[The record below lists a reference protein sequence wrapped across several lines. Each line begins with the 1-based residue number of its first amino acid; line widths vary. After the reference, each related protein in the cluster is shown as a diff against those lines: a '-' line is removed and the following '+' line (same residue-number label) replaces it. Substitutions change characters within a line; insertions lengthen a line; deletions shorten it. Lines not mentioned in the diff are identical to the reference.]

1 MSDVIIHLTTTIIS
15 GCIVAI
21 FTNWLRI
28 RNNKKDDR

>member
-1 MSDVIIHLTTTIIS
+1 MSHLFPPTTIIS

-21 FTNWLRI
+21 FTHWLRN